1 MCLMVLM
8 MKNEKISKHYNY
20 KRGKR
25 ERFIEKHLHGDGN
38 IIDGFIVD
46 RNHPDGPEVHS
57 LTDNGVIIIH
67 NLESGALVTKLI
79 ARPKQIERLYS
90 NGREKPPEYNRV
102 MELAKW
108 HESLNYND
116 V

>member
-1 MCLMVLM
+1 MVIP
-8 MKNEKISKHYNY
+8 MKDTKVSKHYNY

-25 ERFIEKHLHGDGN
+25 ERLIEKRLHGDGN
-38 IIDGFIVD
+38 IIDGFVVD
-46 RNHPDGPEVHS
+46 RGHKDGAEVHS
-57 LTDNGVIIIH
+57 ITDNGIIIVH

-79 ARPKQIERLYS
+79 ARPEQIERYYS
-90 NGREKPPEYNRV
+90 DGREKPQEYNRV
-102 MELAKW
+102 IELAKW

>member
-1 MCLMVLM
+1 MVMM
-8 MKNEKISKHYNY
+8 MKSMKVSKHYNY

-25 ERFIEKHLHGDGN
+25 ERLIEKRLHGDGN

-46 RNHPDGPEVHS
+46 RGHKHGAEVHS
-57 LTDNGVIIIH
+57 LTDNAVIVVH
-67 NLESGALVTKLI
+67 NLESGKLVTKLI
-79 ARPKQIERLYS
+79 ARPEQIERYYS
-90 NGREKPPEYNRV
+90 DGREKPPEYNRV

-108 HESLNYND
+108 HESLNYNG

>member
-1 MCLMVLM
+1 MK
-8 MKNEKISKHYNY
+8 MKNTKVSKHYNY
-20 KRGKR
+20 KRGRR
-25 ERFIEKHLHGDGN
+25 ERLIKNQLHGDGN

-46 RNHPDGPEVHS
+46 RGHKHGPEVHS

-67 NLESGALVTKLI
+67 NMGTGKLITKLL
-79 ARPKQIERLYS
+79 ARKEQIERYYS
-90 NGREKPPEYNRV
+90 DGREKPPEYNRV
-102 MELAKW
+102 IELAKW

>member
-1 MCLMVLM
+1 
-8 MKNEKISKHYNY
+8 MKNTKISKHYNY
-20 KRGKR
+20 KRSKR
-25 ERFIEKHLHGDGN
+25 ERFIEKCLHGDGN

-46 RNHPDGPEVHS
+46 RGHKDGAEVHS
-57 LTDNGVIIIH
+57 LTDNGIIIVN

-79 ARPKQIERLYS
+79 ARPQQIMRYYFD
-90 NGREKPPEYNRV
+90 GREKPPEYNRV

>member
-1 MCLMVLM
+1 MVIP
-8 MKNEKISKHYNY
+8 MKDTKISKHYNY

-25 ERFIEKHLHGDGN
+25 ERLIEKCLHGDGN

-46 RNHPDGPEVHS
+46 RGHKDGPECHS

-67 NLESGALVTKLI
+67 NLNSGKLITKLL
-79 ARPKQIERLYS
+79 ARKEQIERYYS
-90 NGREKPPEYNRV
+90 DGREKPPEYNRV
-102 MELAKW
+102 IELAKW